1 LRLKSLHIYPVK
13 ACRGVDLTA
22 AKVLPR
28 GLEHD
33 RRWMIVDKAGQF
45 LSQRN
50 RPKLAELTVSA
61 DDAGIT
67 LHFNKTEHRADIPM
81 GQRLNVTVWKSTVNA
96 LAADKAINAA
106 LSDWL
111 GETVRLVY
119 MDAAAKR
126 PTSQDWA
133 PGHETSFA
141 DGYPVLVVNSA
152 TLDAVN
158 DYIIASGFNPVT
170 MARFRP
176 NVVIQTDEP
185 YSEDKWSSVS
195 IGDVALD
202 LVKPCTRCQVTT
214 LDPRTGAAKPQPVI
228 AALQKLR
235 MSSDRRNKG
244 VLFGVN
250 AVVRRSGRLQNG
262 QSVTING

>member
-1 LRLKSLHIYPVK
+1 
-13 ACRGVDLTA
+13 
-22 AKVLPR
+22 
-28 GLEHD
+28 
-33 RRWMIVDKAGQF
+33 
-45 LSQRN
+45 
-50 RPKLAELTVSA
+50 
-61 DDAGIT
+61 
-67 LHFNKTEHRADIPM
+67 
-81 GQRLNVTVWKSTVNA
+81 
-96 LAADKAINAA
+96 
-106 LSDWL
+106 
-111 GETVRLVY
+111 
-119 MDAAAKR
+119 
-126 PTSQDWA
+126 
-133 PGHETSFA
+133 
-141 DGYPVLVVNSA
+141 
-152 TLDAVN
+152 
-158 DYIIASGFNPVT
+158 

-250 AVVRRSGRLQNG
+250 AVVNA
-262 QSVTING
+262 